1 MVWESARRLLA
12 AIRRR
17 RRPTSRPRHV
27 LCAAEAE
34 EELLV
39 WVVVARH
46 GWVAVVHRAGW
57 VEAAELH
64 AVWVAVVCLLASVA
78 LVLRRVRVYAVR
90 ASADALQLA
99 G

>member
-1 MVWESARRLLA
+1 M
-12 AIRRR
+12 
-17 RRPTSRPRHV
+17 
-27 LCAAEAE
+27 
-34 EELLV
+34 
-39 WVVVARH
+39 VVARH

-64 AVWVAVVCLLASVA
+64 AVWVAVVCHGGSVVVAERRVGSAAAAERRAASVVVVVLLASVA